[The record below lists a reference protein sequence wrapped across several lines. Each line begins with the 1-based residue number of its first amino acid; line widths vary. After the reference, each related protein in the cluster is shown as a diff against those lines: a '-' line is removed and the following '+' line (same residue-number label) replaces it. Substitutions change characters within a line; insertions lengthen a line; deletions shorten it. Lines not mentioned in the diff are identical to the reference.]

1 MECFIRKRGD
11 WMIQDGEVFN
21 QKKQHNHTLCGFF
34 MECFIRKR
42 GDWINC
48 VDPEWGGTQ
57 PKKNT
62 TTLCVVFLWN
72 ASSESGVTGL
82 TALIQGGRYSIKKL
96 FKTSLCEVFI
106 WGSSLQKQAF
116 SRNLPK

>member
-11 WMIQDGEVFN
+11 WMIQDGEVLN

-48 VDPEWGGTQ
+48 VDPSGEVLNQ
-57 PKKNT
+57 KIIQNF
-62 TTLCVVFLWN
+62 TL
-72 ASSESGVTGL
+72 
-82 TALIQGGRYSIKKL
+82 
-96 FKTSLCEVFI
+96 
-106 WGSSLQKQAF
+106 
-116 SRNLPK
+116 